1 MTRTAEVRRT
11 TRETQVRVWLNLDGS
26 GQYRIATGLGF
37 YDHMLAQLAVHGLL
51 DLEIEA
57 QGDLQVGPHHT
68 WEDVALALGQA
79 FDQAL
84 GARQGIVRMGH
95 AYAPLDEA
103 LARAV
108 VDFSGRPYGY
118 FAAQWHT
125 PYLGRDAIPV
135 TLVAHFVQ
143 SFAAQARA
151 AVHVEVLRGAD
162 DHHQV
167 EAAFKALAR
176 ALDAA
181 TRLDPRRQN
190 QVPSSKG
197 AL

>member
-57 QGDLQVGPHHT
+57 QGDLPVGPHHT

-84 GARQGIVRMGH
+84 GSRQGIARMGH